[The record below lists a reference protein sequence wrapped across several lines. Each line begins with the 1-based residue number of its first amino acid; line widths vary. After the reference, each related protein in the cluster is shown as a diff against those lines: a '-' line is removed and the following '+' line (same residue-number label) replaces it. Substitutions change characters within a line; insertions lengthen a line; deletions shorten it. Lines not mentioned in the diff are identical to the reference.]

1 MKKFRLAEAV
11 VNNFSVNWVLILAT
25 ACCLCGCAS
34 APPMIPISSADA
46 REALE
51 IIQSTGK
58 RYPAEITRADAEEK
72 TFLIVNRLIA
82 HANRKCVEYGELSA
96 DRCRAPWEYSVS
108 QDSDFNAF
116 AYGKKSIA
124 VTTGALS
131 LVKSDDELAF
141 ILAHEL
147 GHHIANHLSEQK
159 MRSYVGELVGGV
171 LSAGVT
177 VLVAGALGLECNPEF
192 EDCDYL
198 TDLVSDSFETGA
210 IAGREV
216 AVMRYSRQQE
226 AEADRI
232 AADIIS
238 SAGFNL
244 DRAIE
249 LYAYLGGV
257 DGNIAT
263 FSSFGDS
270 HPTDL
275 ERLAQLRIFSKWGA
289 DSHSF
294 ANLRASAE
302 DNNSK
307 AQIALGR
314 KSVTKGHDEE
324 AIYWFNRAAALK
336 DPEAQLILGL
346 LAFDGRGVQ
355 KDKNMAARWFYLA
368 ATQGDSNAQNMLGS
382 QYASGEGVDQDYEE
396 SLSWYLQSGEQGN
409 LFAQRVLGHIFLEGR
424 GTDQNSAEA
433 ARWLRLAAEKGD
445 SEAQFTLSNMLR
457 NRLVDEKNRAEAFR
471 WAKAAAES
479 GMVAAQFNVAKMYKF
494 GLGVRQDFGEAV
506 YWATKAANQGYDRAQ
521 FLLAAAYDNG
531 LGVTVDREKAIKLYR
546 LAAEQ
551 GHASAQQN
559 LGVLSLSGAETNQE
573 TADGLAW
580 ASLAADKGDPEAQ
593 YNLGL
598 AYERAQRFAL
608 ARRWYDSAA
617 KSGFQPALDARRML
631 YLVEFG
637 FGSKSNVEVISD
649 LRLAADSGDANAQ
662 YALGLGH
669 HHSVLVKQSDEK
681 AAEWYKLAAAQD
693 HTNAQFSLAVLFD
706 EGVLV
711 EKDSSK
717 AVYWYRRA
725 AELGHWLAQSSLG
738 WSLEY
743 GDGTEQD
750 KIAAYNWYLSAARQG
765 DPDTQ
770 FYVGTEYLHG
780 NYLEKDL
787 DEGLFWLSL
796 AAENGQSSA
805 ATTLGW
811 RYFTKDTAPFNLNYK
826 EAFRW
831 NKAGAEGG
839 HTNAHSNLALHYFTG
854 YGVEQ
859 NFRRMVEH
867 LILSAEFFTDEFRW
881 VTEGPDEWLDYKDL
895 APKKFM
901 DARGL
906 WWQAVTTGDKK
917 YIRRLKALI

>member
-1 MKKFRLAEAV
+1 MKKFRLAGAV
-11 VNNFSVNWVLILAT
+11 ENNFSVNWVLILAT

-58 RYPAEITRADAEEK
+58 RYPAEITHADAEEK
-72 TFLIVNRLIA
+72 TLLIVNRLIA

-141 ILAHEL
+141 ILAHEF

-159 MRSYVGELVGGV
+159 MSSYVGELVGGV

-314 KSVTKGHDEE
+314 KSVTKGHDED
-324 AIYWFNRAAALK
+324 AIYWFNRAAALE
-336 DPEAQLILGL
+336 DPEAQFILGL
-346 LAFDGRGVQ
+346 LCYEGKGVK
-355 KDKNMAARWFYLA
+355 KDKNMAARWYYL
-368 ATQGDSNAQNMLGS
+368 
-382 QYASGEGVDQDYEE
+382 
-396 SLSWYLQSGEQGN
+396 
-409 LFAQRVLGHIFLEGR
+409 
-424 GTDQNSAEA
+424 
-433 ARWLRLAAEKGD
+433 
-445 SEAQFTLSNMLR
+445 
-457 NRLVDEKNRAEAFR
+457 
-471 WAKAAAES
+471 
-479 GMVAAQFNVAKMYKF
+479 
-494 GLGVRQDFGEAV
+494 
-506 YWATKAANQGYDRAQ
+506 AANQGYSAAQGMLGYQFASGDGVDEDLPEAAKWYRMAAKQGHYIAQANLGSMLLNGSAIEEGRGEAVKWITAAAERGHTTAQYELGNLYRFGAHVPKNLTKALYWYRKSAEQGDADAQYYTGRAYLNGEGVTLDLREANKWFRLSASQGNAAAQADLGFSYWNEEGVEKDIEEGLKWTVLAADKGVSQAQHNLAVAYGEGLLGDPDFELARFWFDIAAKQGRSDSIAARHRLYLEEFGLGLKANEEIISTLLNETKEGNAKAQ
-521 FLLAAAYDNG
+521 FALGFAYDYSIMFEENIEKAVYYYQLAAAQGLRDAQFILGLIYDRG
-531 LGVTVDREKAIKLYR
+531 DRVVKADKAKAFNWYG

-551 GHASAQQN
+551 GH
-559 LGVLSLSGAETNQE
+559 
-573 TADGLAW
+573 TA
-580 ASLAADKGDPEAQ
+580 AQ
-593 YNLGL
+593 Y
-598 AYERAQRFAL
+598 
-608 ARRWYDSAA
+608 
-617 KSGFQPALDARRML
+617 
-631 YLVEFG
+631 YL
-637 FGSKSNVEVISD
+637 
-649 LRLAADSGDANAQ
+649 
-662 YALGLGH
+662 
-669 HHSVLVKQSDEK
+669 
-681 AAEWYKLAAAQD
+681 
-693 HTNAQFSLAVLFD
+693 AQFLDNGVGVEQNKELA
-706 EGVLV
+706 
-711 EKDSSK
+711 KK
-717 AVYWYRRA
+717 
-725 AELGHWLAQSSLG
+725 
-738 WSLEY
+738 
-743 GDGTEQD
+743 
-750 KIAAYNWYLSAARQG
+750 WYLSAAQQG
-765 DPDTQ
+765 HPSAQ
-770 FYVGTEYLHG
+770 NNLGYGYLSG
-780 NYLEKDL
+780 DYEKNFN
-787 DEGLFWLSL
+787 EAFKWLSL
-796 AAENGQSSA
+796 AAKSGEPNA
-805 ATTLGW
+805 ATNLGW
-811 RYFTKDTAPFNLNYK
+811 YHFTESAAPFNLNYK

-854 YGVEQ
+854 YGVAQ
-859 NFRRMVEH
+859 NFRKMVEH
-867 LILSAEFFTDEFRW
+867 LILSAELFTEGFRW

-895 APKKFM
+895 APKEFM
-901 DARGL
+901 DARSL
-906 WWQAVTTGDKK
+906 WWQAVTTGEKK